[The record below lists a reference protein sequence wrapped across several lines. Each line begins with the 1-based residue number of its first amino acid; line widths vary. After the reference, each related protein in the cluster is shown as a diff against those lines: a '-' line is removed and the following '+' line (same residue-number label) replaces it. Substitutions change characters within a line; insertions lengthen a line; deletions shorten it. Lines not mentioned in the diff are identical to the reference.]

1 VPTNKRRPQ
10 RVSSAPIR
18 VLHIVRRY
26 PPFVGGTERYVHD
39 LATAQADAGYRV
51 TVLTFDRDVTDIR
64 RRGARLP
71 SREVIDN
78 VRVVRIPGWGT
89 RQFSVTHRIDVLIR
103 LIRASSVVHL
113 HDLRFATALSGLASR
128 LFRRP
133 WIVHTHGLLFHT
145 GANLA
150 LKRLAMRHYYG
161 NVLAWAKATIVA
173 SSESDRETLIGYCPH
188 LLSRITTLDNA
199 IALRDLIALDRVPL
213 DGKIVVIGRVVA
225 SKGIDDLL
233 AALSLVRAVPW
244 SLEIAG
250 EPDAREVRRLVG
262 LAQEYG
268 IGDRVKVTGVF
279 SPANLPRLLS
289 TASLAVFPS
298 RSEGFGIAL
307 LEAMAAG
314 VPICARDIP
323 PHRMLVGPDLAD
335 CLVDFDDLSAAAER
349 IETTL
354 RLTEESRDAL
364 SRRLRARASG
374 FDIERLR
381 RQIDELYQ
389 RLMRQSA

>member
-1 VPTNKRRPQ
+1 M
-10 RVSSAPIR
+10 
-18 VLHIVRRY
+18 
-26 PPFVGGTERYVHD
+26 HD

-51 TVLTFDRDVTDIR
+51 TVLTFDRDVTDRR

-71 SREVIDN
+71 SRQVLDN
-78 VRVVRIPGWGT
+78 VRIVRIPGWGT
-89 RQFSVTHRIDVLIR
+89 RQFSVTHRVDVVAR
-103 LIRASSVVHL
+103 LIRASDVVHL
-113 HDLRFATALSGLASR
+113 HDLRFATALSGLAAR
-128 LFRRP
+128 LYRRP

-145 GANLA
+145 DANLA
-150 LKRLAMRHYYG
+150 LKRLAMRRYYG
-161 NVLAWAKATIVA
+161 NVLAWANATIVA

-188 LLSRITTLDNA
+188 LRNRITTLDNA
-199 IALRDLIALDRVPL
+199 IALRELIALERVPL

-233 AALSLVRAVPW
+233 AALALVDAVPW

-250 EPDAREVRRLVG
+250 EPDPREVERLLG
-262 LAQEYG
+262 LARAYG
-268 IGDRVKVTGVF
+268 ISRTVKVTGVF
-279 SPANLPRLLS
+279 SAGDLHRLLS

-323 PHRMLVGPDLAD
+323 PHRLLVGPDLAD
-335 CLVDFDDLSAAAER
+335 CVVDFDDLSAAAER

-354 RLTEESRDAL
+354 RLTAESRDAL

-374 FDIERLR
+374 FDIDRLR
-381 RQIDELYQ
+381 RQMDELY
-389 RLMRQSA
+389 RLLMVSRPGDAVSSD

>member
-1 VPTNKRRPQ
+1 VPTTQRRPD
-10 RVSSAPIR
+10 RVGSAPVR

-71 SREVIDN
+71 SLQVLDN

-89 RQFSVTHRIDVLIR
+89 RQFSVTARVDMVAR
-103 LIRASSVVHL
+103 LIRASNVVHL
-113 HDLRFATALSGLASR
+113 HDLRFATALSGFASR
-128 LFRRP
+128 LYRRP

-150 LKRLAMRHYYG
+150 LKRLAMRYYYG
-161 NVLAWAKATIVA
+161 NVLSWANATIVA

-188 LLSRITTLDNA
+188 LRNRITTLDNA
-199 IALRDLIALDRVPL
+199 IALRDLIALDRVPI

-250 EPDAREVRRLVG
+250 EPDAREVGRLVD
-262 LAQEYG
+262 LAHEHG
-268 IGDRVKVTGVF
+268 IGDRVKFTGLF
-279 SPANLPRLLS
+279 SAENLRRLLS

-323 PHRMLVGPDLAD
+323 PHRMLVGPGLVDH
-335 CLVDFDDLSAAAER
+335 LVDFDDRAAAAER
-349 IETTL
+349 IEMAL
-354 RLTEESRDAL
+354 QLKAESGAALTRQ
-364 SRRLRARASG
+364 LRARAAG
-374 FDIERLR
+374 FDVERLR
-381 RQIDELYQ
+381 SQIDELYQ
-389 RLMRQSA
+389 RLLRQPA